1 MCDEH
6 RAPQVQPLCL
16 YAVKVIG
23 GNTSADKYLPPTKP
37 SLYTPP
43 PTHKQS
49 VCIQVLCILP
59 MHQRYKRTVFDYKD
73 SQDVNI

>member
-37 SLYTPP
+37 PLYTPP
-43 PTHKQS
+43 PHTQTIS
-49 VCIQVLCILP
+49 VHSSPLYFAHAPALQ
-59 MHQRYKRTVFDYKD
+59 KD
-73 SQDVNI
+73 SL